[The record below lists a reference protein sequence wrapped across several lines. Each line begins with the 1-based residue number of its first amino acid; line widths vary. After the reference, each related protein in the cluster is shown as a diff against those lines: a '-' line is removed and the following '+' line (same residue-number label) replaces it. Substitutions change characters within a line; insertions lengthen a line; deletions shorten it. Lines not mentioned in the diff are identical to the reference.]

1 MRSCLILLA
10 MTCLNWIGGA
20 TASWAQA
27 PLTAAGHLDVIAL
40 KAAGFE
46 PLFNGKDLQGW
57 RSLNGNGQ
65 YKVEDGAIVGYGENI
80 NANTFLCTEET
91 FKDFELAFEFRF
103 LDRAG
108 NSGLMFRANQRPG
121 KDGRPDPDGRVF
133 GYQCEHDQN
142 HPRSWTAG
150 LYDEARRGWLFPR
163 QGEKEAE
170 QKFTA
175 QGQQLFRWEDWNV
188 ITIRCAGNHIETWLN
203 GEQRV
208 DFLDQDEKDATYRGF
223 IGLQVHN
230 GPSCRVAWRNLY
242 LKVLHEE

>member
-1 MRSCLILLA
+1 MRRCPIFLSSTFLFLLLA
-10 MTCLNWIGGA
+10 TNSAWG
-20 TASWAQA
+20 QA
-27 PLTAAGHLDVIAL
+27 PLTAAGQLDLAAL

-46 PLFNGKDLQGW
+46 PLFNGNDLQGW
-57 RSLNGNGQ
+57 SSLNGNGQ
-65 YKVEDGAIVGYGENI
+65 FKVEAGTIVGFGENI
-80 NANTFLCTEET
+80 NANTFLCTQET

-108 NSGLMFRANQRPG
+108 NSGLMFRANQRPD
-121 KDGRPDPDGRVF
+121 KDGKPDPNGRVF

-142 HPRSWTAG
+142 HSRSWTAG

-163 QGEKEAE
+163 QGDKDAE

-175 QGQQLFRWEDWNV
+175 QGQQLYRWDDWNV
-188 ITIRCAGNHIETWLN
+188 ITVRCEGNHIESWLN
-203 GEQRV
+203 GERRV
-208 DFLDQDEKDATYRGF
+208 DFVDQDEKDATYRGF

-230 GPSCRVAWRNLY
+230 GPSCRVAWRNIY